1 MAEQEVL
8 FLKVLTGPTLIK
20 SYQSFIETNNIYII
34 MEYAEGGTLSEEIGK
49 HQKTKT
55 PFEAD

>member
-8 FLKVLTGPTLIK
+8 FLKVLSGPTLIK

-34 MEYAEGGTLSEEIGK
+34 MEYAEGGTLSEEICR
-49 HQKTKT
+49 H
-55 PFEAD
+55 